1 MSMAFTQILGAQI
14 MSFGRGGRTMS
25 LDGAMSDWLVRPTF
39 LVLLALTFEF
49 AAGGSATAQ
58 KLVETQ
64 SLAALVEQGKLPPVE
79 QRVPAEADVALMR
92 EPGQAIGRPGGVLTQ
107 IMGRPTDIKKMAAFG
122 YARLVKYNRQYQ
134 LVPGLLRAI
143 EVKDR
148 RVFTLSLR
156 KGHRWSDGA
165 PFTTEDFRYWW
176 EDVALNPELSPGGP
190 PQEMLIDG
198 EPPIVDVID
207 EVTIR
212 YTWQKPN
219 PYFLPALA
227 AATPLYIYR
236 PSHYLKRFHIR
247 YADPEKLAEELKK
260 RKQRSWNDLH
270 ANRDRIYR
278 FDSPEMPTLEPWILT
293 TPPPSDRFV
302 FERNPYYYRIDMQGR
317 QLPYIDQV
325 AIVIAAPKLI
335 PAKVG
340 AGEVELQSRGVQFNN
355 YTLLKQ
361 DEQRGNYDVRLWRSG
376 SGSQLAL
383 YPNFNAKDAQ
393 WRALIRDVRFR
404 RALSSAIDRH
414 EINQVIYFG
423 LAREGN
429 NTVLPESPLYRP
441 EYQTLW
447 ADFKLKRANALLDEL
462 SLTKRD
468 ARGIRLMPDG
478 RPLEIIVET
487 ASEEYEQSDVLELIR
502 DSWVKAGIALFI
514 KPTTREVLRKR
525 VTAGSTVMMAFNGLD
540 NGIATVD
547 IPPSELAPTV
557 EDQFQWSQW
566 GLYYVSGG
574 KTGQAPDL
582 PAAQKLMQEYRAWS
596 MAESDADK
604 AAAWHALLQI
614 SADEVITIGTV
625 NAVPQPVVI
634 SHRLRNVPE
643 TALYAWEPGAHFG
656 IYETDTFWFS
666 DAKEGS

>member
-1 MSMAFTQILGAQI
+1 
-14 MSFGRGGRTMS
+14 
-25 LDGAMSDWLVRPTF
+25 
-39 LVLLALTFEF
+39 LLTLTVGI
-49 AAGGSATAQ
+49 AAGGSVRAQ
-58 KLVETQ
+58 KLVETA
-64 SLAALVEQGKLPPVE
+64 SLAPLVEQGKLAPVE
-79 QRVPAEADVALMR
+79 QRVPEEPDVALMR
-92 EPGQAIGRPGGVLTQ
+92 EPGQVIGRSGGVLSQ
-107 IMGRPTDIKKMAAFG
+107 IMGRASDIKKMAAFG

-143 EVKDR
+143 DVKDA
-148 RVFTLSLR
+148 RVFTLHLR
-156 KGHRWSDGA
+156 KGHRWSDGQ

-219 PYFLPALA
+219 HFLLPALA

-247 YADPEKLAEELKK
+247 YANPEKLAEELRK
-260 RKQRSWNDLH
+260 RRQRNWADLH

-278 FDSPEMPTLEPWILT
+278 FDSPEMPTLEPWVLT
-293 TPPPSDRFV
+293 TPPPADRFV
-302 FERNPYYYRIDMQGR
+302 FERNPYYYRIDKEGR

-325 AIVIAAPKLI
+325 AVIIAAPKLI
-335 PAKVG
+335 PAMVG
-340 AGEVELQSRGVQFNN
+340 AGEVGLQARGVQFNN

-361 DEQRGNYDVRLWRSG
+361 DEKRGDYDVRLWRSG

-383 YPNFNAKDAQ
+383 YPNFNAKDPQ
-393 WRALIRDVRFR
+393 WRALIHDVRFR

-423 LAREGN
+423 LARESN
-429 NTVLPESPLYRP
+429 NTVLPDSPLFRP

-447 ADFKLKRANALLDEL
+447 ADFNLKRANALLDEL
-462 SLTKRD
+462 SLTQRD
-468 ARGIRLMPDG
+468 SRGIRLMPNG

-487 ASEEYEQSDVLELIR
+487 AGEGYEQSDVLELIR
-502 DSWVKAGIALFI
+502 DNWAKAGVALFI
-514 KPTTREVLRKR
+514 KPITREVLRKR
-525 VTAGSTVMMAFNGLD
+525 VTAGSTVIMAFNGLD
-540 NGIATVD
+540 NGIATVNT
-547 IPPSELAPTV
+547 PPSELAPTG
-557 EDQFQWSQW
+557 EDQYQWAQW

-574 KTGQAPDL
+574 RTGQAPDL

-596 MAESDADK
+596 TAESDADK
-604 AAAWHALLQI
+604 AAAWHAMLKI

-634 SHRLRNVPE
+634 SRRLHNVPE
-643 TALYAWEPGAHFG
+643 TALYSWEPGGHFG
-656 IYETDTFWFS
+656 VYEPDTFWLS